1 MPVRRSRTKASSH
14 PQSMAKKTSKEDQKR
29 NAINR
34 AQEFGAHVD
43 RSFKNSANKEKAG
56 AS

>member
-29 NAINR
+29 NAIDR
-34 AQEFGAHVD
+34 AHEFGAHVD